1 MRKFLHL
8 RWLIG
13 NQECLFDSIAREDV
27 SLNPIGEFIQ
37 SSFRVIQA
45 GSYLA
50 WHKGARTS

>member
-1 MRKFLHL
+1 MRKLLHL

-37 SSFRVIQA
+37 SDTS
-45 GSYLA
+45 GELPSLA
-50 WHKGARTS
+50 